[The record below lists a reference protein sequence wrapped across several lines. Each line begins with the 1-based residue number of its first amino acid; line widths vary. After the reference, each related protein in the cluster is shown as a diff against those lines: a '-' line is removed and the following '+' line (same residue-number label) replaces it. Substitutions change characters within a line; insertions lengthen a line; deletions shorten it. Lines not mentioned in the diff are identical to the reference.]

1 MPAFVTL
8 LALHAP
14 YIMKVL
20 AYKHTTTVAS
30 TSGTKKPVA
39 VWQAI
44 KNTAKT
50 IRLILR
56 LLNDAVSTAEVLASS
71 DTQRR

>member
-1 MPAFVTL
+1 
-8 LALHAP
+8 
-14 YIMKVL
+14 MKVL
-20 AYKHTTTVAS
+20 TYKHTTTVAS
-30 TSGTKKPVA
+30 TSGTKKKKKLA

-44 KNTAKT
+44 KNTGKT

-71 DTQRR
+71 DIQRR